1 MTSSEKHIL
10 FVTNPSRCA
19 YGGEMSLLPVIP
31 RLDSTWRPHYL
42 VEARGPLDTLLRKQ
56 GFPVDRIRLEIG
68 GARPWRIRRLL
79 SLSRLVNLLYKR
91 RIDLVHVNLHF
102 LAPFVSAACAAAG
115 IPIVVHVRN
124 MITRPVASSFRKYDG
139 VICISQA
146 VRESLERY
154 GRVPPGEL
162 ADWLWTIP
170 DGRDL
175 SHFRSGNRERVRQE
189 LGVSQETPL
198 VGMAARITSMKG
210 QDVFL
215 QMAARVKNQIPAA
228 RFLLVGATLYPADES
243 YLSDLHKLVSAL
255 GLEKDVIWAG
265 YREDMP
271 DVLAAMDCFAHPS
284 RRGAFVSVLI
294 EAMASGLPV
303 VASDVDGIPECVGRD
318 GAGILLAPDD
328 PTAWADAVVRV
339 LTDKTLSSSLAAH
352 ARERARRLF
361 EIAPLAQQ
369 TAEVLKTVYERSQRQ
384 GTWQPGSAPTI

>member
-1 MTSSEKHIL
+1 MKSSEKHIL

-31 RLDSTWRPHYL
+31 RLDSTWRPYCL
-42 VEARGPLDTLLRKQ
+42 VEAPGPLDTLLRKQ
-56 GFPVDRIRLEIG
+56 GFAVDRIQLEIG
-68 GARPWRIRRLL
+68 DARPWRLRRLL
-79 SLSRLVNLLYKR
+79 SLSRLVNLLYKC

-146 VRESLERY
+146 VRDSLETC
-154 GRVPPGEL
+154 GQVSPAQF
-162 ADWLWTIP
+162 ADRLWTIP

-175 SHFRSGNRERVRQE
+175 SHFCSGNRERVRQE
-189 LGVSQETPL
+189 LGVGPDTPL

-228 RFLLVGATLYPADES
+228 RFLLVGATLYQADES
-243 YLSDLHKLVSAL
+243 YHADLQKLVHDL

-265 YREDMP
+265 YRADMP

-294 EAMASGLPV
+294 ESMASGLPV

-318 GAGILLAPDD
+318 GAGILLPPDD
-328 PTAWADAVVRV
+328 PAAWAEAVVRI
-339 LTDKTLSSSLAAH
+339 LTDKALSASMSGR
-352 ARERARRLF
+352 ARERAHRLF
-361 EIAPLAQQ
+361 EIGPLAQQ
-369 TAEVLKTVYERSQRQ
+369 TAEVLETVYQRNRSV
-384 GTWQPGSAPTI
+384 GGKP